1 MSALPLVLVPGLMC
15 DDAVWSPLYAHL
27 HVPASAVR
35 VPDHGLADD
44 LVEMA
49 RRILAQAPERF
60 MLAGHSMGARVALE
74 IARLAPQRVDRIALL
89 DTGFAA
95 RDSGPKGEEEQ
106 AKRYA
111 LLRIARE
118 QGVRAMAAQWS
129 QGMVH
134 PERLADAPL
143 MESILAMFERKSA
156 DAFAAQIKALLSR
169 PDASDVL
176 RHLNMPTLIAC
187 GRQDSWAPPSQ
198 HEAMH
203 ALVGSAQ
210 LRFVE
215 NAGHMAPMERPLE
228 TAALLNA
235 WIAS

>member
-1 MSALPLVLVPGLMC
+1 MSAVPLVLVPGLMC

-27 HVPASAVR
+27 HVPSSAIQ
-35 VPDHGLADD
+35 VPDHGLAND

-49 RRILAQAPERF
+49 RQVLAQAPARF

-74 IARLAPQRVDRIALL
+74 IARLAPERVERIALL

-95 RDSGPKGEEEQ
+95 RESGPKGEEEQ

-143 MESILAMFERKSA
+143 MESILAMFERKTA
-156 DAFAAQIKALLSR
+156 DVFAAQIKALLTR

-176 RHLNMPTLIAC
+176 RQLKMPTLIAC

-203 ALVGSAQ
+203 ALTPSAQ
-210 LRFVE
+210 LRLIE

-235 WIAS
+235 WIEQ